1 MNTVLSQL
9 LSLAPVALIP
19 FIPNDAL
26 RYIALG
32 ITSIAIVMYLLRHNT
47 LSSRVGRVEAS
58 MLEMEELFNLATAEC
73 GRNPYF
79 LADAGLKLAA

>member
-1 MNTVLSQL
+1 MNTILSQL

-32 ITSIAIVMYLLRHNT
+32 ITSIAVAVYLLRHNT

-58 MLEMEELFNLATAEC
+58 MQEMEELFNLATAEC

-79 LADAGLKLAA
+79 LADAGLKLAT